1 MINVFQ
7 LKLQISHTFVFYTY
21 KSFTSCLSFL
31 LPYYSFTLLQS
42 ILQLNY
48 HSMNYFS
55 DLFDN
60 IHVSRETFSSLH
72 IIFIYLSNPH
82 IIIVLSCLL
91 LIFFKEFTELSSI
104 VNTLLTFLTINS
116 IIKCFTWNFT
126 HITNTK
132 HAHTIYQILH
142 SLIATLYTIL
152 SIH

>member
-21 KSFTSCLSFL
+21 KSFTSYLLFL

-60 IHVSRETFSSLH
+60 IHVSRETLTGQVGTKNRD
-72 IIFIYLSNPH
+72 IPRKRGA
-82 IIIVLSCLL
+82 VVR
-91 LIFFKEFTELSSI
+91 FKD
-104 VNTLLTFLTINS
+104 
-116 IIKCFTWNFT
+116 
-126 HITNTK
+126 
-132 HAHTIYQILH
+132 
-142 SLIATLYTIL
+142 
-152 SIH
+152 

>member
-21 KSFTSCLSFL
+21 KSFTSCLLFL

-72 IIFIYLSNPH
+72 IIFICLSNPH

-91 LIFFKEFTELSSI
+91 F
-104 VNTLLTFLTINS
+104 
-116 IIKCFTWNFT
+116 
-126 HITNTK
+126 
-132 HAHTIYQILH
+132 
-142 SLIATLYTIL
+142 
-152 SIH
+152 